1 MEIKKKEVKKPEMAH
16 IRDLVEWSLDDRR
29 WILKSR
35 EEIPVSCLWD
45 SLKSFFRDHGIS
57 VKGTFSRY
65 DVVCSELPAH
75 EICVFY
81 EFNFL
86 TSPIGTYKTEVDRI
100 CGLHHCLK
108 IEVIEGILFLSR
120 Y

>member
-1 MEIKKKEVKKPEMAH
+1 MEIKKKEVRKTEVAH
-16 IRDLVEWSLDDRR
+16 IREMVEWSLDDRR

-35 EEIPVSCLWD
+35 EEIHVSCLWD
-45 SLKSFFRDHGIS
+45 SLKSFLRDHGIS

-75 EICVFY
+75 EINVFN
-81 EFNFL
+81 EFKFKG
-86 TSPIGTYKTEVDRI
+86 SPTGTYKTEVDRI
-100 CGLHHCLK
+100 CGLHHRLK
-108 IEVIEGILFLSR
+108 VDVIEGILFLSR